1 MHDRI
6 LFFCCSDI
14 IYSFSFRTQC
24 GLPFKKLDKKSE
36 KQFLFDR
43 RQRLTER
50 LQKTTDPGM
59 VADLT
64 IMLLFQQVKQ
74 VVVAGSLLRGPILSM
89 LEEERKISEQVA
101 TVLRSLVESVEGN
114 KTVDDL
120 LLGAVKDCGLARDI
134 SKHEMPDI
142 GGEK

>member
-1 MHDRI
+1 M
-6 LFFCCSDI
+6 
-14 IYSFSFRTQC
+14 YSLSCRTQC
-24 GLPFKKLDKKSE
+24 GLPFKKFDKRSE

-43 RQRLTER
+43 RLRLTEM

-59 VADLT
+59 VVDLT

-74 VVVAGSLLRGPILSM
+74 VVVAGTLLRGPILSM
-89 LEEERKISEQVA
+89 LAEERKISERVA
-101 TVLRSLVESVEGN
+101 TVLRSLVDSVKGN

-120 LLGAVKDCGLARDI
+120 LLGAIKNCGLARDI

-142 GGEK
+142 G

>member
-1 MHDRI
+1 M
-6 LFFCCSDI
+6 
-14 IYSFSFRTQC
+14 YSLSCRTQC
-24 GLPFKKLDKKSE
+24 GLPFKKFDKRSE

-43 RQRLTER
+43 RQRLTEM

-59 VADLT
+59 VVDLT

-74 VVVAGSLLRGPILSM
+74 VVVAGTLLRGPILSM
-89 LEEERKISEQVA
+89 LAEERKISERVA
-101 TVLRSLVESVEGN
+101 TVLRSLVDSVKGN

-120 LLGAVKDCGLARDI
+120 LLGAIKNCGLARDI

-142 GGEK
+142 G